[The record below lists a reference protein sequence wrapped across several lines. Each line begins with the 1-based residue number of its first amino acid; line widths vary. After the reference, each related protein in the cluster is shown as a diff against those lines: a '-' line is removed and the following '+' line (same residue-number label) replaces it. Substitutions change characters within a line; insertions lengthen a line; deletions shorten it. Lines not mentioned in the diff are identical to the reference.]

1 MGIRAETTGFPCREF
16 FRQRDEDYALAEAKT
31 GPEGKDRHSEEL
43 RKAAIRSATS
53 GLWNSL
59 NVSDCGLITRTPSRL
74 LLRTR
79 REYFWNTGAAF
90 AQHSCYQ
97 VRSRASFQPEAT
109 RSSTLRSSIVPCV
122 PHCLRI
128 GNEACTNCKR
138 NQNSFADRR
147 SFGDRNFRNR
157 QRSSNTA
164 HGRLFLIPPTQP
176 ACPPLAIAN

>member
-74 LLRTR
+74 LLRIR
-79 REYFWNTGAAF
+79 RGVLLEHSRCVRPTLALPGAKLNVVSA
-90 AQHSCYQ
+90 
-97 VRSRASFQPEAT
+97 RND
-109 RSSTLRSSIVPCV
+109 SIVNTSFINRPMR
-122 PHCLRI
+122 PALF
-128 GNEACTNCKR
+128 TNRKR
-138 NQNSFADRR
+138 
-147 SFGDRNFRNR
+147 GL
-157 QRSSNTA
+157 
-164 HGRLFLIPPTQP
+164 HKL
-176 ACPPLAIAN
+176 